1 VQARGSRPRPARD
14 ELAVGELRLP
24 GERPLAP
31 ADLDTFQADP
41 AEFDID
47 DPQLSGVEVDQPGDD
62 LQLKY

>member
-1 VQARGSRPRPARD
+1 M
-14 ELAVGELRLP
+14 P